1 MISTIVLYNI
11 ILGILGILVGILGY
25 TTFNLLRKN
34 EKAED
39 IIFSQSDFINK
50 FSQQLDNSEK
60 RLSKIDEKGTFS
72 SDDEIGWFFNEVK
85 QLQND
90 LSRFKT
96 DQ

>member
-11 ILGILGILVGILGY
+11 ILGILGILVVILGY

-39 IIFSQSDFINK
+39 IIISQSNFIDK
-50 FSQQLDNSEK
+50 FSQQLDSSEK